1 MAENGMHFL
10 LASRN
15 RHKIREL
22 EDILA
27 ADLPGVTVHSLD
39 EVGFSGD
46 IDENGTTFDANAGIK
61 ARAAR
66 AAALAAGH
74 PDWYCLG
81 DDSGLAVDALD
92 GAPGVYSA
100 RFAGQHG
107 DDAANNALL
116 LRKLSGVPAAERGAH
131 FLCCIACITPDGR
144 ELTVWGDCPGVIL
157 DAPRGQDGFGYDP
170 LFYLPDAGMTFAE
183 LSGTR
188 KNAVSHRG
196 RALAALADALSDFSE
211 HTDKTK
217 GNLMSNLYTSYPTP
231 APLTSAAR
239 AYLRSLAA
247 DMSPVTQIGKGGLT
261 ENLTATVS
269 DALEAR
275 ELIKLSVLETA
286 DCTARE
292 AAEALAEQLR
302 ATVVAV
308 IGRKIILF
316 RRPLNKKNRRIELP
330 GGGAL

>member
-1 MAENGMHFL
+1 MHFL

-27 ADLPGVTVHSLD
+27 ADISGVAVHSLD
-39 EVGFSGD
+39 EVGFAGD
-46 IDENGTTFDANAGIK
+46 IDENGTTFDENARIK

-66 AAALAAGH
+66 AAALRAGH

-81 DDSGLAVDALD
+81 DDSGLSVDALG

-116 LRKLSGVPAAERGAH
+116 LQKLTGIPAAERGAH

-183 LSGTR
+183 LSGAR
-188 KNAVSHRG
+188 KNTVSHRG
-196 RALAALADALSDFSE
+196 RALAALADAL
-211 HTDKTK
+211 
-217 GNLMSNLYTSYPTP
+217 
-231 APLTSAAR
+231 
-239 AYLRSLAA
+239 
-247 DMSPVTQIGKGGLT
+247 GKH
-261 ENLTATVS
+261 
-269 DALEAR
+269 
-275 ELIKLSVLETA
+275 
-286 DCTARE
+286 
-292 AAEALAEQLR
+292 
-302 ATVVAV
+302 
-308 IGRKIILF
+308 
-316 RRPLNKKNRRIELP
+316 
-330 GGGAL
+330 

>member
-1 MAENGMHFL
+1 MHFL

-27 ADLPGVTVHSLD
+27 ADISGVAVHSLD
-39 EVGFSGD
+39 EVGFAGD
-46 IDENGTTFDANAGIK
+46 IDENGTTFDANARIK

-66 AAALAAGH
+66 AAALRAGH

-81 DDSGLAVDALD
+81 DDSGLSVDALG

-116 LRKLSGVPAAERGAH
+116 LQKLTSIPAAERGAH

-183 LSGTR
+183 LSGAR
-188 KNAVSHRG
+188 KNTVSHRG
-196 RALAALADALSDFSE
+196 RALPHWRMRSE
-211 HTDKTK
+211 NIDMTK
-217 GNLMSNLYTSYPTP
+217 GVHMSNLYTSYPSGFPELCRTRLLP
-231 APLTSAAR
+231 AQSGGGYEPGNADR
-239 AYLRSLAA
+239 QGRS
-247 DMSPVTQIGKGGLT
+247 DR
-261 ENLTATVS
+261 ES
-269 DALEAR
+269 D
-275 ELIKLSVLETA
+275 
-286 DCTARE
+286 CYC
-292 AAEALAEQLR
+292 
-302 ATVVAV
+302 
-308 IGRKIILF
+308 F
-316 RRPLNKKNRRIELP
+316 RRA
-330 GGGAL
+330 GGAGTDQTVRAGDR